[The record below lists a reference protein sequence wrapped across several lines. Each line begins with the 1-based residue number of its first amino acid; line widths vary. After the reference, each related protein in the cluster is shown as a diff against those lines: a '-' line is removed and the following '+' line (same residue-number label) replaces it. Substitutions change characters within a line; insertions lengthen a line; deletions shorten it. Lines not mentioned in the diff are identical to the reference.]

1 MNWRKLVKPA
11 IAALSVLFGAVVTA
25 LVNAVITGTPLNGM
39 PGIVQFWKRVLQG
52 SVPVWLALFLLVVAI
67 AGCAVWFLVARK
79 KGRQKVDLSIV
90 VLSTPPPRW
99 HIGAMAQTP
108 FMNVSIH
115 AQLAHMAGHSLI
127 LVKGYLEGTECVA
140 PFMPV
145 TVAGPYDPSV
155 MIHFGVRPIPAKDGE
170 AITRRIVLVDQF
182 GNAHR
187 TKRIRIEPGHHS
199 PTQFSSSGNPILCW
213 FCRKA
218 IALEDLAETSA
229 VPAHKACI
237 K

>member
-1 MNWRKLVKPA
+1 MKPT
-11 IAALSVLFGAVVTA
+11 IAAFSVLFAAVITA
-25 LVNAVITGTPLNGM
+25 WVNAAMTGTPLNGV
-39 PGIVQFWKRVLQG
+39 PGIIRFWKSVLQG
-52 SVPVWLALFLLVVAI
+52 SVPVWLAFVFVVAAL
-67 AGCAVWFLVARK
+67 AGCALWFLVYKRRM
-79 KGRQKVDLSIV
+79 KGRARLSII

-108 FMNVSIH
+108 YMNVSVH
-115 AQLAHMAGHSLI
+115 AQLAHTGEYSLKI
-127 LVKGYLEGTECVA
+127 VKGYLEGTECVA

-145 TVAGPYDPSV
+145 MVTGPYDESTMV
-155 MIHFGVRPIPAKDGE
+155 HFGVRPILAKDGK

-199 PTQFSSSGNPILCW
+199 ASQFSSSGNPIQCW
-213 FCRKA
+213 FCRKT
-218 IALEDLAETSA
+218 IALEELADASA
-229 VPAHKACI
+229 VPAHKSCI